1 MSVIKEIIEYRDM
14 IFSLVRRDLRGRYQ
28 KSVLGVLWNFLNPLF
43 QIVVYAVVFV
53 VIFKSSIE
61 NYYIY
66 LAIGIVPWTFF
77 SESLAQGAS
86 SIVGNAEMVKKI
98 YFPREVLTLSTVL
111 SRLINM
117 VLSFLIVFVFIIF
130 SGIGISITTVWMLP
144 IVWILQTILITG
156 IALLL
161 ASVTVYFRDM
171 EYITGVILMAWIWA
185 TPILYDITTLPEVV
199 QKVLMINP
207 MTLIVMMY
215 HDILY
220 YKVMPSAEMLLI
232 SFVEGIIVLVI
243 GEFIFRKIEANF
255 AEEF

>member
-117 VLSFLIVFVFIIF
+117 VLSFLIVFIFIIF
-130 SGIGISITTVWMLP
+130 SGVGISVSTVWMLP
-144 IVWILQTILITG
+144 IVWILQTLLITG

-220 YKVMPSAEMLLI
+220 YKVMPSVDMLLVALI
-232 SFVEGIIVLVI
+232 EGVVVLVI